1 MSVPP
6 ETVEVDFVT
15 PRHLAG
21 GGDPSWITVPL
32 HRACGWSHG
41 NDPLMPR
48 VLLSSPDQKALLR
61 LAPDPEG
68 QWHWWTLHHAP
79 APGQPAWY
87 ASFGGPTPVE
97 LIAAVTDTLTDP
109 DPAANAP
116 TDPYEPLRQIAW
128 TPSVGAPGFV
138 SPDGTAYVQRLDN
151 AEGKPGAW
159 YITATLGQG
168 RPVWQ
173 ARFGEHTPVHLVA
186 AFTTALTDPH
196 PVLRTAG
203 TRRLPTYDPKLV
215 TRRTTNVLVELVAYA
230 LEERVQSLA
239 ARHTPAPTTP
249 SPPRRTPPTNGRG
262 R

>member
-6 ETVEVDFVT
+6 DTVEIDFVT

-61 LAPDPEG
+61 LDPDPEG
-68 QWHWWTLHHAP
+68 QWWTLHHAP
-79 APGQPAWY
+79 SPGQPAWY
-87 ASFGGPTPVE
+87 ASFGGHTPVE

-109 DPAANAP
+109 DPAAKAP
-116 TDPYEPLRQIAW
+116 SDPYEPLRQAAW
-128 TPSVGAPGFV
+128 TPSAGAPGFV
-138 SPDGTAYVQRLDN
+138 SPDGTAYVQRLGS
-151 AEGKPGAW
+151 EEEPGAW
-159 YITATLGQG
+159 FITSTLIQG
-168 RPVWQ
+168 NRRVWQ
-173 ARFGEHTPVHLVA
+173 ARFGERTPTHLVA
-186 AFTTALTDPH
+186 AFTTALTDPS

-203 TRRLPTYDPKLV
+203 TRRLPTYDPTLV
-215 TRRTTNVLVELVAYA
+215 TRRTTDVLVELVAYA
-230 LEERVQSLA
+230 LEDRVQSLA
-239 ARHTPAPTTP
+239 TRHTPAPTNP
-249 SPPRRTPPTNGRG
+249 SPPRRTPPTDGRS